1 VPQRPDDPSIGN
13 DERLWRRVHP
23 TQIELDPQTKE
34 PDVSSGTF
42 STREEVLVTIA
53 TESTLADFLR
63 DNPDHSIIEFTAG
76 AARALGCTVVRD
88 PQPND
93 PAHALVCGSRS
104 RGQLNKTQQELLNQA
119 SSLIVVG
126 RIGGT
131 TQES

>member
-1 VPQRPDDPSIGN
+1 MPQRPDDPSIGN

-42 STREEVLVTIA
+42 STREEVSVTIA
-53 TESTLADFLR
+53 SESTLADFLR
-63 DNPDHSIIEFTAG
+63 DNSDHSVIEFTAG
-76 AARALGCTVVRD
+76 GARALGCTVVRD

-119 SSLIVVG
+119 SRLIVVG

>member
-1 VPQRPDDPSIGN
+1 MPQRPDDPSIDDG
-13 DERLWRRVHP
+13 ERLWRRVHP
-23 TQIELDPQTKE
+23 TQIELNPQTRQ

-42 STREEVLVTIA
+42 STREEVSVSIA
-53 TESTLADFLR
+53 SESVLADFLR
-63 DNPDHSIIEFTAG
+63 DNPDHSVIEFTAG

-93 PAHALVCGSRS
+93 PAHALVCGTRS

-119 SSLIVVG
+119 STLVVVG

-131 TQES
+131 AQES